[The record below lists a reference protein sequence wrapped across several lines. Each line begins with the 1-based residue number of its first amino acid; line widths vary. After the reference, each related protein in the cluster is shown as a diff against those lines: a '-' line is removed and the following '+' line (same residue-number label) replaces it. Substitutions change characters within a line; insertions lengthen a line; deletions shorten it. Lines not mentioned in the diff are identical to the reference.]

1 MKTRL
6 KSLSF
11 RYQKKVDVAS
21 GSSIVPSVAEIRRK
35 GRQMNQVILKE
46 LVREIERNRDI
57 SGQAYAMK
65 NNVRGAQYENI
76 AVGLEQAYRII
87 ANEMSVA

>member
-1 MKTRL
+1 
-6 KSLSF
+6 
-11 RYQKKVDVAS
+11 VAAAL
-21 GSSIVPSVAEIRRK
+21 GSSNVLYVGAESASK
-35 GRQMNQVILKE
+35 GDNRMNTVHNNHVILKE
-46 LVREIERNRDI
+46 IVKEIDRNRDI

-87 ANEMSVA
+87 ANEMAVAS

>member
-1 MKTRL
+1 MAAAL
-6 KSLSF
+6 
-11 RYQKKVDVAS
+11 
-21 GSSIVPSVAEIRRK
+21 GSSNVLYVGAESASK
-35 GRQMNQVILKE
+35 GDNRMNTVHNNHVILKE
-46 LVREIERNRDI
+46 IVKEIDRNRDI

-87 ANEMSVA
+87 ANEMAVAS